1 MKCAN
6 VRPMLEEYF
15 EGLIADRR
23 ADAVAA
29 HLNTCAA
36 CAGELRQIELVAGAL
51 ATVPRA
57 APAGNLPTAISL
69 RIAGL
74 PALRQQRVVT
84 GWRWVGVI
92 ATISVVCLSV
102 VSYLLPVLVS
112 EELASSV
119 AMLGQIREVSV
130 LVHNWFAAAPDLLA
144 ALWLT
149 LGKVW
154 WWFTLAARAA
164 APTIGV
170 YLAAEIGILVAVVLV
185 LDSRSRRMP
194 VRQTLLT

>member
-1 MKCAN
+1 MNCAN
-6 VRPMLEEYF
+6 VRSLLEEYF
-15 EGLIADRR
+15 EGVIVGRR
-23 ADAVAA
+23 ADQIAD
-29 HLNTCAA
+29 HLATCAA
-36 CAGELRQIELVAGAL
+36 CTGDLHQIELVAGAL

-57 APAGNLPTAISL
+57 APTGNLAAAISL

-74 PALRQQRVVT
+74 PAPRQRRVAT

-119 AMLGQIREVSV
+119 SMLGQLREVSV
-130 LVHNWFAAAPDLLA
+130 LVHNWFAAAPEVLV

-164 APTIGV
+164 APTIGA
-170 YLAAEIGILVAVVLV
+170 YFAAEIGILVAIVLV
-185 LDSRSRRMP
+185 LHSRSRRMP
-194 VRQTLLT
+194 VRQTLLI